1 MSLNA
6 QKAKVARMREE
17 RKKMGEKVDWGN
29 QAAVQAFNSFQE
41 SLKAEENKLASLE
54 KQSNK
59 KEWDYDGGCDG
70 DWD

>member
-1 MSLNA
+1 
-6 QKAKVARMREE
+6 
-17 RKKMGEKVDWGN
+17 MGEKIDWDN

-54 KQSNK
+54 KQSTK
-59 KEWDYDGGCDG
+59 KEWDFDG